1 MQRILS
7 LFVVVALC
15 SCTIRYTAKVA
26 PNRKALDR
34 LNAQTV
40 QLARSVDQ
48 ARKERQGLISQC
60 RRQGADLKQAPYP
73 ELQKILKRAANHR
86 RSMQAKEQNLHK
98 LRKRFQRITRGK
110 KRLVSDRPEWKQF
123 KSIRSQAQELVEVMK
138 GLSAEAQKTFKAFD
152 AAARKAKLG
161 HVDGQKIVRQA
172 GAQISTL
179 KQQLRR
185 ATPQIRKAQKQFE
198 EAPHLKP
205 ESKALCSEALAA
217 MAQAHGD
224 IRSLIGGLED
234 GVAQIKGMRSI
245 KGKIPMCP
253 NLLAHRLLPQIQ
265 ADAQAISAHVAAIN
279 AAQSRCQK
287 ALK

>member
-1 MQRILS
+1 MTRILS

-15 SCTIRYTAKVA
+15 SCTLRYTAKVA

-48 ARKERQGLISQC
+48 ARKARQGLISQC
-60 RRQGADLKQAPYP
+60 QRQGADLKQAPYP
-73 ELQKILKRAANHR
+73 ELQKILKRAADHR
-86 RSMQAKEQNLHK
+86 RAMQAKERELQS
-98 LRKRFQRITRGK
+98 LRTQFARITRGK
-110 KRLVSDRPEWKQF
+110 KRMVSDRPEWKQF
-123 KSIRSQAQELVEVMK
+123 NSIRSQAQELVEVMK

-161 HVDGQKIVRQA
+161 QVDGQKIARQA
-172 GAQISTL
+172 DAQIRQL
-179 KQQLRR
+179 KQQLQS
-185 ATPQIRKAQKQFE
+185 ATPQIRTAQKQFE
-198 EAPHLKP
+198 EAPQLKP
-205 ESKALCSEALAA
+205 ETKALCSASLAT
-217 MAQAHGD
+217 MARAHGD
-224 IRSLIGGLED
+224 IRRLITALED

-265 ADAQAISAHVAAIN
+265 ADAQAIGAHVAAIN